1 MRNNFIKHLLVILII
16 FSNYSFGKEFEEL
29 FTIYEPIESSNK
41 IESSINSAF
50 NNLVYRVSGSNSPS
64 NIWRIIN
71 SGSSRKDFII
81 SYAIKNIDNAS
92 YLEVKFNQSLVVN
105 KFKELSIPIIGYSRP
120 VILFLVEVKSGSD
133 SSYYVTR
140 DSEKNID
147 KVFIEILDSASTKRG
162 LFLELPTFDLEDKR
176 NIANSTILNSPIE
189 EIISKYNYD
198 QLVKIKLTNLGLDGW
213 SLSGD
218 INKIISQTSYSE
230 EIYKTL
236 NDFIDLM
243 INNQFQDMTIDTS
256 KKSFINISIEGIKN
270 LEEFQLSKEK
280 LAQFIPEN
288 ADETYLPEIDSTIS
302 SLAEMLFE
310 AISDL
315 GEISPNT
322 ARKAGLLALSSGRTH
337 RAKSLFESAYELAPG
352 HSTTLGLLEHVS
364 VLLGNKLEQRHWIEA
379 QIELDPDNEILL
391 RRHAHLLVQL
401 GDDDAQKD
409 VQRLRALGLDTPADR
424 SLLSGLMAR
433 AGSMEAALK
442 DIDLALEEDP
452 FRAED
457 WLRRAEILMNGEDH
471 SLALESV
478 NKCLELD
485 RQNGEAWALQARL
498 LSCTPRL
505 KEASKA
511 ATHAVALGSGGIELI
526 MLKADLLLTL
536 GEGEKAEETIDRAL
550 NEHSDDGEVLAAIAD
565 LRLREGR
572 LTEAWDILQG
582 APTGSKNTQ
591 LHVVEGRLHLIT
603 ADRTRDG
610 TDITDQ
616 QLLSQAQMSFS
627 KAIDMDRENGLAWLG
642 LARTQRLLQ
651 QLELADESLTRAERL
666 MKEDEPAVWTEKALL
681 CLDTNRLEDAQRHV
695 DAASINGSGAV
706 LSYIRGNL
714 SARAGDLVTAKS
726 HYDEALSIDS
736 SHVRARLN
744 RCSIYMALD
753 QEQAAFD
760 DANVLLEIAP
770 KSQLAKI
777 KRAEALMMMG
787 RWKSALDDLKDVT
800 SLAPHHHQALTFT
813 GACFIA
819 LGHPEQA
826 EGPLNEA
833 LRWNTDFAPAWYQR
847 GLLYLD
853 WEKPEAAISDFSA
866 AVKADA
872 QHLDAHLRIAAIHHQ
887 NERYEEASI
896 YWKAALNIDP
906 EHEVAKSR
914 LKESQQFVKAV

>member
-1 MRNNFIKHLLVILII
+1 
-16 FSNYSFGKEFEEL
+16 
-29 FTIYEPIESSNK
+29 
-41 IESSINSAF
+41 
-50 NNLVYRVSGSNSPS
+50 
-64 NIWRIIN
+64 
-71 SGSSRKDFII
+71 
-81 SYAIKNIDNAS
+81 
-92 YLEVKFNQSLVVN
+92 
-105 KFKELSIPIIGYSRP
+105 
-120 VILFLVEVKSGSD
+120 
-133 SSYYVTR
+133 
-140 DSEKNID
+140 
-147 KVFIEILDSASTKRG
+147 
-162 LFLELPTFDLEDKR
+162 
-176 NIANSTILNSPIE
+176 
-189 EIISKYNYD
+189 
-198 QLVKIKLTNLGLDGW
+198 
-213 SLSGD
+213 
-218 INKIISQTSYSE
+218 
-230 EIYKTL
+230 
-236 NDFIDLM
+236 
-243 INNQFQDMTIDTS
+243 
-256 KKSFINISIEGIKN
+256 
-270 LEEFQLSKEK
+270 
-280 LAQFIPEN
+280 
-288 ADETYLPEIDSTIS
+288 
-302 SLAEMLFE
+302 
-310 AISDL
+310 
-315 GEISPNT
+315 
-322 ARKAGLLALSSGRTH
+322 
-337 RAKSLFESAYELAPG
+337 
-352 HSTTLGLLEHVS
+352 
-364 VLLGNKLEQRHWIEA
+364 
-379 QIELDPDNEILL
+379 
-391 RRHAHLLVQL
+391 
-401 GDDDAQKD
+401 
-409 VQRLRALGLDTPADR
+409 
-424 SLLSGLMAR
+424 
-433 AGSMEAALK
+433 
-442 DIDLALEEDP
+442 
-452 FRAED
+452 
-457 WLRRAEILMNGEDH
+457 MNGEDH

-550 NEHSDDGEVLAAIAD
+550 NEHNEDGEVLAAIAD

-572 LTEAWDILQG
+572 FTEAWDILQG

-695 DAASINGSGAV
+695 DAASINGAGAV

-906 EHEVAKSR
+906 EHKVAKSR
-914 LKESQQFVKAV
+914 LKESQQFVKAA

>member
-1 MRNNFIKHLLVILII
+1 MEPFSLMFGFICLIGGGAAGWGLNNKLLNP
-16 FSNYSFGKEFEEL
+16 SRQSSM
-29 FTIYEPIESSNK
+29 IESVE
-41 IESSINSAF
+41 ESKRIDDLMQQNFSQINEKLTKLSINME
-50 NNLVYRVSGSNSPS
+50 Y
-64 NIWRIIN
+64 I
-71 SGSSRKDFII
+71 
-81 SYAIKNIDNAS
+81 
-92 YLEVKFNQSLVVN
+92 
-105 KFKELSIPIIGYSRP
+105 
-120 VILFLVEVKSGSD
+120 
-133 SSYYVTR
+133 
-140 DSEKNID
+140 
-147 KVFIEILDSASTKRG
+147 
-162 LFLELPTFDLEDKR
+162 
-176 NIANSTILNSPIE
+176 
-189 EIISKYNYD
+189 
-198 QLVKIKLTNLGLDGW
+198 
-213 SLSGD
+213 
-218 INKIISQTSYSE
+218 
-230 EIYKTL
+230 
-236 NDFIDLM
+236 
-243 INNQFQDMTIDTS
+243 
-256 KKSFINISIEGIKN
+256 KKSDIKMEAVFMANEALQGNADLINA
-270 LEEFQLSKEK
+270 LEK

-288 ADETYLPEIDSTIS
+288 ADETYLPQIDSTIS

-364 VLLGNKLEQRHWIEA
+364 VLLGNKLDQRHWIEA

-536 GEGEKAEETIDRAL
+536 GEREKAEETIDRAL
-550 NEHSDDGEVLAAIAD
+550 NQHSEDGEVLAAIAD

-572 LTEAWDILQG
+572 FTEAWDILQG

-695 DAASINGSGAV
+695 DAASINGAGAV

-787 RWKSALDDLKDVT
+787 RWKSALDDLRDVT

-914 LKESQQFVKAV
+914 LKESQQFVRAV

>member
-1 MRNNFIKHLLVILII
+1 M
-16 FSNYSFGKEFEEL
+16 EL
-29 FTIYEPIESSNK
+29 FSLM
-41 IESSINSAF
+41 F
-50 NNLVYRVSGSNSPS
+50 G
-64 NIWRIIN
+64 
-71 SGSSRKDFII
+71 FIC
-81 SYAIKNIDNAS
+81 
-92 YLEVKFNQSLVVN
+92 L
-105 KFKELSIPIIGYSRP
+105 IGGGA
-120 VILFLVEVKSGSD
+120 V
-133 SSYYVTR
+133 
-140 DSEKNID
+140 
-147 KVFIEILDSASTKRG
+147 
-162 LFLELPTFDLEDKR
+162 
-176 NIANSTILNSPIE
+176 
-189 EIISKYNYD
+189 
-198 QLVKIKLTNLGLDGW
+198 GW
-213 SLSGD
+213 SLNHKFFKDSHQL
-218 INKIISQTSYSE
+218 S
-230 EIYKTL
+230 
-236 NDFIDLM
+236 M
-243 INNQFQDMTIDTS
+243 IQSMEDS
-256 KKSFINISIEGIKN
+256 KKIDELMQQNFNQINEKLTKLSINMEYIKKSDVKMEAVFMAN
-270 LEEFQLSKEK
+270 EALQGNADLIDALEK
-280 LAQFIPEN
+280 LAQFIPEH
-288 ADETYLPEIDSTIS
+288 ADETYLPQIDSTIS

-322 ARKAGLLALSSGRTH
+322 ARKAGLLALSSGRTY

-364 VLLGNKLEQRHWIEA
+364 VLLGDKLEQRHWIEA

-485 RQNGEAWALQARL
+485 RQNGEAWAIQARL

-536 GEGEKAEETIDRAL
+536 GEREKAEETIDRAL

-572 LTEAWDILQG
+572 FTEAWDILQG
-582 APTGSKNTQ
+582 VPVGAKNTQ

-616 QLLSQAQMSFS
+616 QLLSQAQMAFS

-695 DAASINGSGAV
+695 DAASINGVGAV

-714 SARAGDLVTAKS
+714 SARAGDLITAKS
-726 HYDEALSIDS
+726 YYDEALSIDS

-753 QEQAAFD
+753 QEQAAYD

-787 RWKSALDDLKDVT
+787 RWKSALDDLRDVT
-800 SLAPHHHQALTFT
+800 TLAPHHHQALTFT
-813 GACFIA
+813 GACYIA
-819 LGHPEQA
+819 LGRPEQA

-866 AVKADA
+866 AVKADT

-887 NERYEEASI
+887 NERHEEASI

-906 EHEVAKSR
+906 EHEVAKAR
-914 LKESQQFVKAV
+914 LKESQQFITAV

>member
-1 MRNNFIKHLLVILII
+1 MMFGFICLIGGGAAGWGLNNKLLTP
-16 FSNYSFGKEFEEL
+16 SRQSSM
-29 FTIYEPIESSNK
+29 IESVE
-41 IESSINSAF
+41 ESKRINDLMQQNFSQINEKLTKLSINME
-50 NNLVYRVSGSNSPS
+50 Y
-64 NIWRIIN
+64 I
-71 SGSSRKDFII
+71 
-81 SYAIKNIDNAS
+81 
-92 YLEVKFNQSLVVN
+92 
-105 KFKELSIPIIGYSRP
+105 
-120 VILFLVEVKSGSD
+120 
-133 SSYYVTR
+133 
-140 DSEKNID
+140 
-147 KVFIEILDSASTKRG
+147 
-162 LFLELPTFDLEDKR
+162 
-176 NIANSTILNSPIE
+176 
-189 EIISKYNYD
+189 
-198 QLVKIKLTNLGLDGW
+198 
-213 SLSGD
+213 
-218 INKIISQTSYSE
+218 
-230 EIYKTL
+230 
-236 NDFIDLM
+236 
-243 INNQFQDMTIDTS
+243 
-256 KKSFINISIEGIKN
+256 KKSDIKMEAVFMAN
-270 LEEFQLSKEK
+270 EALQGNADLIDALEK

-288 ADETYLPEIDSTIS
+288 ADETYLPQIDSTIS

-364 VLLGNKLEQRHWIEA
+364 VLLGHKLDQRHWIEA

-572 LTEAWDILQG
+572 FTEAWDILQG

-695 DAASINGSGAV
+695 DAASINSAGAV

-753 QEQAAFD
+753 QEQAAYD

-914 LKESQQFVKAV
+914 LKESQQFVRAV

>member
-1 MRNNFIKHLLVILII
+1 MEPFSLMFGFICLIGGGAAGWGLNNKLLNP
-16 FSNYSFGKEFEEL
+16 SRQSSM
-29 FTIYEPIESSNK
+29 IESVE
-41 IESSINSAF
+41 ESKRIDDLIQQNFSQINEKLTKLSINME
-50 NNLVYRVSGSNSPS
+50 Y
-64 NIWRIIN
+64 I
-71 SGSSRKDFII
+71 
-81 SYAIKNIDNAS
+81 
-92 YLEVKFNQSLVVN
+92 
-105 KFKELSIPIIGYSRP
+105 
-120 VILFLVEVKSGSD
+120 
-133 SSYYVTR
+133 
-140 DSEKNID
+140 
-147 KVFIEILDSASTKRG
+147 
-162 LFLELPTFDLEDKR
+162 
-176 NIANSTILNSPIE
+176 
-189 EIISKYNYD
+189 
-198 QLVKIKLTNLGLDGW
+198 
-213 SLSGD
+213 
-218 INKIISQTSYSE
+218 
-230 EIYKTL
+230 
-236 NDFIDLM
+236 
-243 INNQFQDMTIDTS
+243 
-256 KKSFINISIEGIKN
+256 KKSDIKMEAVFMAN
-270 LEEFQLSKEK
+270 EALQGNADLIDALEK

-288 ADETYLPEIDSTIS
+288 ADETYLPQIDSTIS

-550 NEHSDDGEVLAAIAD
+550 NEHSEDGEVLAAIAD

-572 LTEAWDILQG
+572 FTEAWDILQG

-642 LARTQRLLQ
+642 LARTQ
-651 QLELADESLTRAERL
+651 
-666 MKEDEPAVWTEKALL
+666 KAL
-681 CLDTNRLEDAQRHV
+681 TT
-695 DAASINGSGAV
+695 
-706 LSYIRGNL
+706 IR
-714 SARAGDLVTAKS
+714 
-726 HYDEALSIDS
+726 
-736 SHVRARLN
+736 
-744 RCSIYMALD
+744 
-753 QEQAAFD
+753 
-760 DANVLLEIAP
+760 
-770 KSQLAKI
+770 
-777 KRAEALMMMG
+777 
-787 RWKSALDDLKDVT
+787 
-800 SLAPHHHQALTFT
+800 
-813 GACFIA
+813 
-819 LGHPEQA
+819 
-826 EGPLNEA
+826 
-833 LRWNTDFAPAWYQR
+833 
-847 GLLYLD
+847 
-853 WEKPEAAISDFSA
+853 IS
-866 AVKADA
+866 
-872 QHLDAHLRIAAIHHQ
+872 R
-887 NERYEEASI
+887 
-896 YWKAALNIDP
+896 
-906 EHEVAKSR
+906 
-914 LKESQQFVKAV
+914 